1 MDMLERRVHKAGG
14 HRQIKMSMIIQPYTF
29 LSINTFKVFPRTSG
43 NTISEKNVHPIF
55 LQIQLQNQL
64 SDKALF
70 IPSYLFFRNGLL
82 PSNNG
87 DYI

>member
-1 MDMLERRVHKAGG
+1 
-14 HRQIKMSMIIQPYTF
+14 MSMTIQPYTF

-64 SDKALF
+64 SDKLF
-70 IPSYLFFRNGLL
+70 SFPPIFFSEMDFCLL
-82 PSNNG
+82 TMVTIFRPEEMLAM
-87 DYI
+87 I